1 LPDEL
6 SSSDDFRLLSE
17 LLPEF
22 DDELLLLSSVQPG
35 APAVQ
40 PEESAE
46 AGAPEIAI
54 RDSTRAET
62 PDRRRVVRFIF
73 FLFLQ
78 TLDQC
83 RGDMTNKITQNC
95 RVKAGTDAVKYAHA
109 PA

>member
-22 DDELLLLSSVQPG
+22 DVELLLLSSVQPG
-35 APAVQ
+35 APAEQ
-40 PEESAE
+40 PEEFAE
-46 AGAPEIAI
+46 AGAADIAI

-62 PDRRRVVRFIF
+62 PDSRSVVRFIF

-83 RGDMTNKITQNC
+83 HGDMTN
-95 RVKAGTDAVKYAHA
+95 
-109 PA
+109 